1 MIKCG
6 WASQDERGR
15 ASGGKAGDQTGREV
29 KVGIWYNFGQNCV
42 IRFKNAD
49 EGRKFARVIKS
60 LCNNDCIGYDQSQRT
75 TLYEE
80 LKKQAFDYTKLK
92 TKCETDCSAMIA
104 AALTCIG
111 IKVSKNA
118 WTGNLVPLCRA
129 TGKFTF
135 HTDAK
140 YLTSDKYLK
149 TGDIIINTAAHVI
162 TALEDGEAAKEKT
175 VKKPKVSYT
184 GKLPKLPPKGYIQ
197 KGDTG
202 SNVKLLQ
209 SFLKWYGTYTGS
221 IDGSAG
227 PKTDTAIRDFQRAE
241 KITADGSFGRK
252 SLATAKKYKESK

>member
-175 VKKPKVSYT
+175 VKKPK
-184 GKLPKLPPKGYIQ
+184 GK
-197 KGDTG
+197 
-202 SNVKLLQ
+202 
-209 SFLKWYGTYTGS
+209 
-221 IDGSAG
+221 
-227 PKTDTAIRDFQRAE
+227 
-241 KITADGSFGRK
+241 
-252 SLATAKKYKESK
+252 